1 MVFQLICWWVSY
13 IFVLASSSWTCEED
27 LSEVPY
33 FVLNSCQFDCAILCG
48 LVPVCGSA
56 IVQRSSRSPQGFGAS
71 LPVAWSHPTLAGIK
85 LFTRCSQQS
94 YPCSWTYYREDQAI
108 LVLNHIGTYHVVIRA
123 IIVTVGLFIIHLSI
137 ICLPSITVFIH
148 HIYIFVLP
156 YPIVHRKA
164 IQKKSYSLLLVL
176 IILCCLH
183 SSCCLLVTIVVLPPY
198 SC

>member
-33 FVLNSCQFDCAILCG
+33 FVLNSCQFDCAVLCG

-94 YPCSWTYYREDQAI
+94 YPCSWTYCREDLAI
-108 LVLNHIGTYHVVIRA
+108 LVLVYIGTYHMVIRA
-123 IIVTVGLFIIHLSI
+123 IVVTVGLFIINLSI
-137 ICLPSITVFIH
+137 ICLPSVTVFIH
-148 HIYIFVLP
+148 LIYLFCHIL
-156 YPIVHRKA
+156 
-164 IQKKSYSLLLVL
+164 
-176 IILCCLH
+176 
-183 SSCCLLVTIVVLPPY
+183 
-198 SC
+198 